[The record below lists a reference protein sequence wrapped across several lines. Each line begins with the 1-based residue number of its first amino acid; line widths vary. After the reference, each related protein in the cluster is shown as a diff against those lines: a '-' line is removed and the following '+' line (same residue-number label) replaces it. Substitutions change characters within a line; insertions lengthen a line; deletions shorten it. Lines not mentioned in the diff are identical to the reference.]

1 MKIQNVLKII
11 KQSSRIH
18 QLKIEFIIYVMHYI
32 ISFQL
37 KTRIVSLQ
45 SLTNSSIASV
55 LLLVQL

>member
-1 MKIQNVLKII
+1 M
-11 KQSSRIH
+11 
-18 QLKIEFIIYVMHYI
+18 
-32 ISFQL
+32 SFQL